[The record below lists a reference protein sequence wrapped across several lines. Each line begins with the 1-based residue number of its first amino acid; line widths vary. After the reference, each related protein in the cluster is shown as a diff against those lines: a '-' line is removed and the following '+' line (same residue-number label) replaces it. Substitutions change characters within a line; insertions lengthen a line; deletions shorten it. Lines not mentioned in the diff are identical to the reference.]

1 MTAPQIIGLMGYA
14 GAGKS
19 AVARIL
25 CDEHGFVSPHI
36 GRPLKRMLAALLE
49 EIGYDAAT
57 IARYIDG
64 DLKRSVIPELGV
76 TSTEAQQTLGLEWGR
91 DCIRPDL
98 WLSLWLAKADR
109 IATAGGRVV
118 QESVRFANEAEALR
132 ARGAIIVEVQ
142 RPGVGP
148 HSDHASERLPAEPE
162 VIISNDGDLLD
173 LSGRVRDALKIHEVA

>member
-19 AVARIL
+19 EIARIL
-25 CDEHGFVSPHI
+25 CDEYGFVSPHI
-36 GRPLKRMLAALLE
+36 GRPLKRMLGALLD
-49 EIGYDAAT
+49 EIGYDAET
-57 IARYIDG
+57 IARYVDG

-76 TSTEAQQTLGLEWGR
+76 TSTEAQQTLGTEWGR
-91 DCIRPDL
+91 ECVRPDL

-109 IATAGGRVV
+109 LVANGGRVV

-148 HSDHASERLPAEPE
+148 HSDHPSERLPAEPDL
-162 VIISNDGDLLD
+162 VIVNDGALLD
-173 LSGRVRDALKIHEVA
+173 LSRKVAAVLE